1 MGRAHGHYKLESF
14 SVVLLLLFITQITND
29 RTEQLN
35 PKP

>member
-14 SVVLLLLFITQITND
+14 SVLLLLFITQITND

-35 PKP
+35 PAP

>member
-1 MGRAHGHYKLESF
+1 MGRAHGHYKLEPF
-14 SVVLLLLFITQITND
+14 SVLLLLFITQITND